1 MTEGKKAAPSAKK
14 HTDRSF
20 VPSTA
25 EEMRRRMAMRTSREL
40 QHVMAR
46 IEKAAKNN
54 CRRIRCFVSELSAES
69 RAFLVDELGYVVT
82 LIVEKD
88 KYEVR
93 WAGSV
98 EDAEDE
104 ETVEIDPA
112 FAEG

>member
-1 MTEGKKAAPSAKK
+1 MTEAKKAVHSAKK
-14 HTDRSF
+14 QTDRSF

-25 EEMRRRMAMRTSREL
+25 EEMRRRMTMRTSREL

-54 CRRIRCFVSELSAES
+54 CKRIRVQSISSEA

-93 WAGSV
+93 WAGSIDDD
-98 EDAEDE
+98 EAEE
-104 ETVEIDPA
+104 VVEIDPA

>member
-1 MTEGKKAAPSAKK
+1 MTDGQKSTGVVRK
-14 HTDRSF
+14 HTERSF

-25 EEMRRRMAMRTSREL
+25 EEMRRRMTMRTSREL

-54 CRRIRCFVSELSAES
+54 CKRIRVQSISSEARE
-69 RAFLVDELGYVVT
+69 FLVDELGYVVT

-93 WAGSV
+93 WAGHV
-98 EDAEDE
+98 DDTEEED
-104 ETVEIDPA
+104 TVEIDPA

>member
-1 MTEGKKAAPSAKK
+1 MTEAKKAAHGAKK
-14 HTDRSF
+14 QTDRSF

-25 EEMRRRMAMRTSREL
+25 EEMRWRMTMRTSREL

-54 CRRIRCFVSELSAES
+54 CRRIRCTTVELGPEAY
-69 RAFLVDELGYVVT
+69 AFLANELGYLVT
-82 LIVEKD
+82 YITEKD

-98 EDAEDE
+98 DDDE
-104 ETVEIDPA
+104 SEEIVEIDPA

>member
-1 MTEGKKAAPSAKK
+1 
-14 HTDRSF
+14 
-20 VPSTA
+20 
-25 EEMRRRMAMRTSREL
+25 
-40 QHVMAR
+40 MAR

-54 CRRIRCFVSELSAES
+54 CKRIRVQSISAES
-69 RAFLVDELGYVVT
+69 RAFLVDVLGYVVT

-98 EDAEDE
+98 DDDEAEEIVD
-104 ETVEIDPA
+104 IDPS

>member
-1 MTEGKKAAPSAKK
+1 MTEAKKAAPSAKK

-54 CRRIRCFVSELSAES
+54 CKRIRVQSISAES
-69 RAFLVDELGYVVT
+69 RAFLVDELGYIIT
-82 LIVEKD
+82 FITEKD

-98 EDAEDE
+98 DDDDGKENVD
-104 ETVEIDPA
+104 IDPA

>member
-1 MTEGKKAAPSAKK
+1 MTEAKKAVHSAKK

-25 EEMRRRMAMRTSREL
+25 EEMRRRMTMRTSREL

-54 CRRIRCFVSELSAES
+54 CKRIRVQSISSEA

-93 WAGSV
+93 WAGHV
-98 EDAEDE
+98 DDTEEE

>member
-1 MTEGKKAAPSAKK
+1 MTEAKKAAPSAKK

-25 EEMRRRMAMRTSREL
+25 EEMRRRMTMRTSREL

-54 CRRIRCFVSELSAES
+54 CKRIRVQSISAES
-69 RAFLVDELGYVVT
+69 RAFLVDELGYIIT
-82 LIVEKD
+82 FITEKD

-98 EDAEDE
+98 DDDDGKENVD
-104 ETVEIDPA
+104 IDPA